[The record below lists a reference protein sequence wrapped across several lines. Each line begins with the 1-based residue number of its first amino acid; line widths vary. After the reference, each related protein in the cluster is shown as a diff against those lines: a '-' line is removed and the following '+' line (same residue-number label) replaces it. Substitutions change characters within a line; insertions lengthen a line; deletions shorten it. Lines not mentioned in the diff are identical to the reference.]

1 MYRCPVC
8 AEALSANS
16 AGLACVN
23 RHQFDRAREGY
34 VNLLPVQQKN
44 SKVPGDSAEMMQ
56 SRRLFLNAG
65 HYQPLSDA
73 VNQLLASVHPATLL
87 DLGSGEGYYSNRL
100 QQALP
105 ETAVYGLDIAKTA
118 VRYAAKAYPAVQYC
132 VASAW
137 HLPFADQSFD
147 AVLKLCAPCEPQELA
162 RVCKDGAALLAISAA
177 PQHLVEL
184 KQQVYPEVRLHSDA
198 IPQLEGFSHQQ
209 RQQLS
214 YQLQQVPV
222 AELLALLEMTPL
234 SWKFKPGQKQKF
246 AETNPSISLDF
257 YLDLYLKKQKQKQ

>member
-8 AEALSANS
+8 AQVLTPNP
-16 AGLACVN
+16 AGLGCVN

-34 VNLLPVQQKN
+34 VNLLPVQHKN
-44 SKVPGDSAEMMQ
+44 SKVPGDSADMMQ

-73 VNQLLASVHPATLL
+73 LNALLASAQPATLL
-87 DLGSGEGYYSNRL
+87 DLGCGEGYYSNRL

-105 ETAVYGLDIAKTA
+105 DTTVYGLDIAKTA
-118 VRYAAKAYPAVQYC
+118 VRYAAKAYPAVKYC

-147 AVLKLCAPCEPQELA
+147 AVLKLCAPCEPLELA
-162 RVCKDGAALLAISAA
+162 RVSNKGATLLAVSAA

-184 KQQVYPEVRLHSDA
+184 KQQVYPQVRLHSEDIVQ
-198 IPQLEGFSHQQ
+198 IPGFCHRH

-214 YQLQQVPV
+214 YQLQALPA
-222 AELLALLEMTPL
+222 AELLALLDMTPL
-234 SWKFKPGQKQKF
+234 SWKFKPGQKHGF
-246 AETNPSISLDF
+246 AATKPAISLDF
-257 YLDLYLKKQKQKQ
+257 YLDLYQKN